1 MRNEFIQFVQYVP
14 PFLLPCLLFMQ
25 YVTFTTPLAML
36 GILMLRRTIAANEK
50 KADSGL
56 WFLGFVLY
64 CLAMAVNVNEN
75 VSNGLFLLTICFV
88 LVMIAESIELPAAM
102 FYSNTMLSLTL
113 VHELLFCLFTDFGL
127 ESILIFAV
135 LASLI
140 DNVRLESDSD
150 SIAVLLGCLL
160 GVRGVGLT
168 LSGGFFA
175 EPTLAGDELV
185 ENWIKFISAPI
196 LGVLLFYLLKLSI
209 DQINRVEDTAL
220 EES

>member
-1 MRNEFIQFVQYVP
+1 
-14 PFLLPCLLFMQ
+14 MQ
-25 YVTFTTPLAML
+25 YVTITTPLAML
-36 GILMLRRTIAANEK
+36 GILMLRRMISVNEK
-50 KADSGL
+50 ISDSGL

-64 CLAMAVNVNEN
+64 CFAMAVNVNEN

-88 LVMIAESIELPAAM
+88 LVMIAESIELPAAA

-140 DNVRLESDSD
+140 DNVRLETDPD

-175 EPTLAGDELV
+175 EPTLSGDELV
-185 ENWIKFISAPI
+185 ENWI
-196 LGVLLFYLLKLSI
+196 LSLI
-209 DQINRVEDTAL
+209 HI
-220 EES
+220 

>member
-1 MRNEFIQFVQYVP
+1 
-14 PFLLPCLLFMQ
+14 
-25 YVTFTTPLAML
+25 
-36 GILMLRRTIAANEK
+36 
-50 KADSGL
+50 
-56 WFLGFVLY
+56 
-64 CLAMAVNVNEN
+64 
-75 VSNGLFLLTICFV
+75 
-88 LVMIAESIELPAAM
+88 
-102 FYSNTMLSLTL
+102 MLSLTL